1 VVCDVVGTTA
11 STFVSRSYCTPD
23 HHASGLPQQT
33 PARRR
38 YQPGSTC
45 TSSRDCNPYQSSFW
59 ARS

>member
-33 PARRR
+33 PARSR
-38 YQPGSTC
+38 YHPGSTC

-59 ARS
+59 ATS